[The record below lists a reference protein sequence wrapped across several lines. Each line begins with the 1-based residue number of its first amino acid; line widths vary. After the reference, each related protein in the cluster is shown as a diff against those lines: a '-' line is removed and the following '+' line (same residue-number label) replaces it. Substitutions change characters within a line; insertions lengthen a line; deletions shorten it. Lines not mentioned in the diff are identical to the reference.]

1 MRVLRWTLLLTPAVL
16 ASTAA
21 SAATPAPVPPPV
33 ERTLFTWSGTVD
45 REVVIVVRGRNVE
58 TRAAGLDAS
67 FAPRLD
73 VRDDLP
79 RMGGQLGVQR
89 VDGRGEVEVLQQPSP
104 RNDYTAMLRIRD
116 PRSGRDNYRLVVSW
130 MPVGNGWDPR
140 DDRRRDD
147 DWDRDRVRDGRDD
160 RRGRDDDWGDR
171 GRGRDDD
178 WGNRGRGRGSFG
190 QLSWSGDVD
199 DVVDIHIQGRR
210 VEYVT
215 RSGKRLRNERLNLRG
230 DGLPRRPVELALDVS
245 RGRGSVLVL
254 QQPHARNGYTAV
266 IRVVDK
272 RSGYGDY
279 DFDLRWRTE

>member
-1 MRVLRWTLLLTPAVL
+1 MRVLRWTLSLAPAVL
-16 ASTAA
+16 V
-21 SAATPAPVPPPV
+21 SAATSAAASTPVPPLV

-45 REVVIVVRGRNVE
+45 REVVIVVRGRSVE

-79 RMGGQLGVQR
+79 RIGGQLDVRR
-89 VDGRGEVEVLQQPSP
+89 VDGRGEVVVLQQPSP

-116 PRSGRDNYRLVVSW
+116 PRSGRDDYRLVVSW
-130 MPVGNGWDPR
+130 LPVGGGWDPR

-147 DWDRDRVRDGRDD
+147 DWDRDRRRDDRDD
-160 RRGRDDDWGDR
+160 RRGRDDDR

-178 WGNRGRGRGSFG
+178 WGDRGRGRGSFG

-230 DGLPRRPVELALDVS
+230 DGLPRRPVQLALDVS

-254 QQPHARNGYTAV
+254 QQPNARNGYTAV

-279 DFDLRWRTE
+279 DFDLRWRAK